1 MIIINNGDSMINYL
15 SSQRK
20 NYMRDETPEARASYW
35 FEWMIDAAYQYE
47 LENWAT
53 AAAYCGCAL
62 ETCLIGL
69 EKGDDDLS
77 IVANRLCL
85 ATIYLNNIQRQ
96 RARPEK
102 ARHCVATVCRFLQ
115 RCSANNQET
124 QILNEIIML
133 LNTPEHHST
142 YFSFQLDFPINTDKC
157 NLTDPC
163 SRTHDQAYQSD
174 KALRMKR
181 SVTSSK
187 ISEEFRTENEYY
199 LRYH

>member
-1 MIIINNGDSMINYL
+1 MIIINIGDSMINYL
-15 SSQRK
+15 GSQHRHHMK
-20 NYMRDETPEARASYW
+20 NDTPATRASYW

-96 RARPEK
+96 RARADK
-102 ARHCVATVCRFLQ
+102 ARHCLKTVCRFLQ
-115 RCSANNQET
+115 ECEVNDEER
-124 QILNEIIML
+124 QILNEIILL
-133 LNTPEHHST
+133 LNSPEQHSA
-142 YFSFQLDFPINTDKC
+142 YFSFQLDFPISADSC
-157 NLTDPC
+157 NLADLHNNEFGKP
-163 SRTHDQAYQSD
+163 YQSG
-174 KALRMKR
+174 KSVSMK
-181 SVTSSK
+181 SITTSL
-187 ISEEFRTENEYY
+187 EMTEDLWAEARHH